1 MILGFGFCLVLHGV
15 GFGSGFCTF
24 FTFGFGSVF
33 GKTWVLV
40 RFVLAGFRFFPIS
53 NLYESLTSGAPVW
66 SRFTPGRV

>member
-1 MILGFGFCLVLHGV
+1 MMFGFCLVLHGV